1 MTTPIDPKNIID
13 QADDLL
19 NDINQANLKFVG
31 KTNQI
36 NTAINQSFQAVNQ
49 LNKELEKEEFDALEE
64 MDGQI
69 LGYLEENEK

>member
-1 MTTPIDPKNIID
+1 MTQVDPKNIID

-19 NDINQANLKFVG
+19 KDINRANLKFVD

-36 NTAINQSFQAVNQ
+36 NIAINQSFQAVNQ

-64 MDGQI
+64 IDGQI
-69 LGYLEENEK
+69 LEYLEENEK

>member
-1 MTTPIDPKNIID
+1 MTQVDPKNIID

-19 NDINQANLKFVG
+19 KDINQANLKFID

-69 LGYLEENEK
+69 LEYLEENEK

>member
-1 MTTPIDPKNIID
+1 MTQVDPKNIID

-19 NDINQANLKFVG
+19 KDINRANLKFVD

-36 NTAINQSFQAVNQ
+36 NIAINQSFQAVNQ

-69 LGYLEENEK
+69 LEYLEENEK